1 MAIKIVCD
9 ECGKELAGNEVCM
22 LRLDVPTDQAQAEL
36 EGRSRMRELCIDCA
50 IKILDNIGAECACP
64 KN

>member
-1 MAIKIVCD
+1 
-9 ECGKELAGNEVCM
+9 M
-22 LRLDVPTDQAQAEL
+22 LRLEAPTDQAQAEL